1 MPKRVLFDLNV
12 VLDVIEARVPHNQFS
27 GPCLAMAEAGEITG
41 MIAACS
47 IDTLAYLLERDMS
60 PTKARA
66 IVSSLLV
73 FLEVAPV
80 DGHAI
85 SAAIEAKWND
95 LEDAILYQVAVASNC
110 DCVVTRNV
118 QDFFTTKNDRVLVM
132 TPQAL
137 LGA

>member
-1 MPKRVLFDLNV
+1 MPKRVLFDLNL

-66 IVSSLLV
+66 IVSSLLA

-85 SAAIEAKWND
+85 SAANEAKWND

-118 QDFFTTKNDRVLVM
+118 RDFFTTKNDRVLVM
-132 TPQAL
+132 TPEAV